1 MNTSPESAVSVYEMT
16 QYKRESSR
24 SDFLSGTLARVL
36 IAIPWIVFA
45 VFVVSFGGWVFSI
58 TIACFAVLALHELY
72 VLLHDYRPLVLAG
85 FIGSVAMIL
94 TATVYGADQILMVL
108 MLSLLLVFLLAIVRR
123 ERRHVTASLAVT
135 MFGIVWIGLALSH
148 GVMLRELAHGG
159 GLVIGVLASTFVGD
173 TGAYFGGKLYGRHPL
188 AKRISPN
195 KTWEGLVAGTLASI
209 AAFWFVGYYQ
219 DWITGWDSV
228 ILGLSVAVAAP
239 LGDLFESLVK
249 RDADIKDSGSFFGA
263 HGGVLDRIDALLFT
277 FVVIFYVAKE
287 MHFG

>member
-1 MNTSPESAVSVYEMT
+1 MNTDPACADSAQEMT
-16 QYKRESSR
+16 PDR
-24 SDFLSGTLARVL
+24 SGHSEPAALSGTMARVL
-36 IAIPWIVFA
+36 VAIPLIAFA

-58 TIACFAVLALHELY
+58 TAACFAVLALHELY

-94 TATVYGADQILMVL
+94 AATRYGPDQILMVL
-108 MLSLLLVFLLAIVRR
+108 MLSLLLVFLLAIIRR
-123 ERRHVTASLAVT
+123 ERRQVTASMAVT
-135 MFGIVWIGLALSH
+135 MFGVVWIGLAISH

-159 GLVIGVLASTFVGD
+159 GLVIGVIASTSIGD
-173 TGAYFGGKLYGRHPL
+173 SGAYFGGKLYGRHPL

-195 KTWEGLVAGTLASI
+195 KTWEGVVAGTLASI
-209 AAFWFVGYYQ
+209 ATFWFVGIYQ
-219 DWITGWDSV
+219 DWITGWESV
-228 ILGLSVAVAAP
+228 ILGVCVAVAAP

-277 FVVIFYVAKE
+277 FVVIFYVAKD